1 MKNKVLQTIKTYN
14 MFPPGEKVL
23 LAVSGGPDSLCLL
36 HVMHDIAA
44 ALNITLH
51 VIHINHRLRPES
63 ASEALFV
70 KKQGCKLGV
79 PVTVC
84 SVDVRG
90 LKQKGGY
97 SVQDAA
103 RRARYA
109 VIRITARRVGAT
121 RVATAH
127 HRDDRVETLLL
138 RMLHGSGLDGLAG
151 IPVERKMADTLTVA
165 RPFFAVSRD
174 EIEEYCRIHKLK
186 PVMDPSNEEYDHYLR
201 NRVRLHLL
209 PFLEK
214 EFGGHVR
221 TSLAKSADLL
231 IMDRELLHRFVRDI
245 YHDVASSNHDGE
257 VNLDVM
263 KLLRL
268 SPALQLRLLRMS
280 MWSSGIERASVVH
293 AKQLLS
299 LARNP
304 SPSARISLPGGI
316 TAVRRYS
323 ELRLSRVA
331 HDNHS
336 LSFNPVE
343 LSVPGRTVLPGSAV
357 IEAQIISRRD
367 VTLPLTDR
375 NQAYLD
381 WALLERPLCVRPR
394 LPGDRMEPLGCGGTR
409 KVKDILI
416 DKKVPLAQRN
426 SVPLVLS
433 GKHVAWLGGVEIA
446 HPFRVTA
453 ATEEVLHLKLHQK
466 TEKDGDYDR

>member
-1 MKNKVLQTIKTYN
+1 MKKKVLQTIEKYN

-36 HVMHDIAA
+36 HVMYNLAP

-63 ASEALFV
+63 GLEALFV
-70 KKQGCKLGV
+70 KKQACKLGV

-84 SVDVRG
+84 SVDVLG
-90 LKQKGGY
+90 LRQKGGF

-103 RRARYA
+103 RRARYTA
-109 VIRITARRVGAT
+109 IRKTAGRVGAT

-151 IPVERKMADTLTVA
+151 IPVERKLADTLTVA
-165 RPFFAVSRD
+165 RPFFTVNRD
-174 EIEEYCRIHKLK
+174 EIEEYCHIHKLK

-209 PFLEK
+209 PFLEQ

-221 TSLAKSADLL
+221 ASLAKSADLL
-231 IMDRELLHRFVRDI
+231 IMDRELLHNVVKDI
-245 YHDVASSNHDGE
+245 YHDVASSNQVGE
-257 VNLDVM
+257 IEFDLT

-268 SPALQLRLLRMS
+268 SPALQLRLLRMG
-280 MWSSGIERASVVH
+280 MWASGIERASVVH

-304 SPSARISLPGGI
+304 SPSARISLPDGI

-323 ELRLSRVA
+323 ELRLIRVA
-331 HDNHS
+331 HCIYP

-357 IEAQIISRRD
+357 IEAQIISARD

-381 WALLERPLCVRPR
+381 WALLERPLLVRTR

-416 DKKVPLAQRN
+416 DKKVPLAQRD

-433 GKHVAWLGGVEIA
+433 GKRVAWLGGVEIA
-446 HPFRVTA
+446 QPFRVTA
-453 ATEEVLHLKLHQK
+453 VTKEVLHLRLHQK
-466 TEKDGDYDR
+466 TEKDGDL